1 MPLKRRKRVRK
12 SILAKRPLFAAT
24 GIAVACA
31 LGFYF
36 YPARSYQSEGHAPHK
51 VALRW
56 YKAAHA
62 KSYVVYRRPSR
73 VATYLKL
80 GSSDDPSFEDRAV
93 EAGERYC
100 YQVTT
105 VDFHG
110 RESVPSAE
118 KCVDVPQP

>member
-12 SILAKRPLFAAT
+12 SMLAKRLLIAAT

-36 YPARSYQSEGHAPHK
+36 YPARSHQSDGHAPHK
-51 VALRW
+51 ITLRW
-56 YKAAHA
+56 NKVSHA
-62 KSYVVYRRPSR
+62 KSYVVYRRPFR

-80 GSSDDPSFEDRAV
+80 GTSDDPSYEDRAV

-118 KCVDVPQP
+118 MCVDVPQP